1 MKFSRRDTLVL
12 GAAAS
17 LAGLCGTGAAL
28 AQDAPEPKVDVA
40 KLMKPAGN
48 TDHPLGPANAKV
60 TLIEY
65 ASPTCPHCALF
76 ATTVFEPLK
85 QKYVDT
91 GKMQFIL
98 RPFLRNTL
106 DAVVFLLAEAAGPTK
121 YYDVIA
127 TFFKTQDQWA
137 ASDKPKD
144 AILAVAK
151 QLGFTDDSFNV
162 ALTNQPLFDGMK
174 ALLDQATKE
183 FGVTGTPTFFLN
195 GQQMTGE
202 RSLDQFSAAID
213 PLLA

>member
-1 MKFSRRDTLVL
+1 LVL

-17 LAGLCGTGAAL
+17 LAGLAGTSAAL
-28 AQDAPEPKVDVA
+28 AQDAPEPKIDPA

-85 QKYVDT
+85 QKYIDT
-91 GKMQFIL
+91 GKIQFIM

-106 DAVVFLLAEAAGPTK
+106 DAVVFLLAEAAGPAK
-121 YYDVIA
+121 YYDVIQ
-127 TFFKTQDQWA
+127 TFFKTQDTWA

-174 ALLDQATKE
+174 ALLDQATKD

>member
-1 MKFSRRDTLVL
+1 LVL
-12 GAAAS
+12 GAAVS
-17 LAGLCGTGAAL
+17 LAGFAGTSPVL
-28 AQDAPEPKVDVA
+28 AQSTPAPEPKIDVA

-48 TDHPLGPANAKV
+48 TDHPLGPATAKV
-60 TLIEY
+60 TIIEY

-76 ATTVFEPLK
+76 ASTVFPELK
-85 QKYVDT
+85 KKYIDT
-91 GKMQFIL
+91 NKVQFIL

-121 YYDVIA
+121 YYDVID
-127 TFFKTQDQWA
+127 TFFKTQDQWVT
-137 ASDKPKD
+137 STTPKD
-144 AILAVAK
+144 AILGIAK

-174 ALLDQATKE
+174 SLLDQATKDI
-183 FGVTGTPTFFLN
+183 GVTGTPTFFVN